1 MAEGG
6 EKSSRAI
13 ESKNKGSPI
22 GDSLIKPKISPL
34 TTGLRP
40 PPAAAM
46 GWRGG
51 FGGLSPKYRAGPRR
65 PPAVVCIARL
75 SLFKAQLERFWAE
88 WRISV
93 LGYRGRPKG

>member
-34 TTGLRP
+34 TTRLRP

-46 GWRGG
+46 GRRGG
-51 FGGLSPKYRAGPRR
+51 FFRAGPRR